1 MPRFLAISEWEE
13 EWAEEA
19 VEGVAED
26 KVAEA
31 VAVAQVEGNPI
42 ENQSGIDNM
51 RCENESMRTN
61 AW

>member
-1 MPRFLAISEWEE
+1 MPRFLVISEWEE

-19 VEGVAED
+19 VAVGVEVAED
-26 KVAEA
+26 
-31 VAVAQVEGNPI
+31 VAVVQVEGNPI